1 MKPRFLIAIAA
12 LCLSTLAPACS
23 CDRVPTGFVGVLVHT
38 MGSERGDLEAVGVGR
53 YILGPT
59 EDLYTFPTFKQT
71 ETWQGAQEIT
81 FQTKE
86 GLTVKAAVGMTYS
99 VEPDKAVDLF
109 KTYRRGIGEISDLF
123 LRNHVRDAMNV
134 TAASLSVEAVYGEGK
149 AKMIEDVTA
158 MVREKVGPLGIIVD
172 DVYII
177 GNVDLPEAVT
187 AALNAKLTATQRA
200 QQRENELRESE
211 AEAKKVE
218 AAARGVGNALLVEAE
233 AQAKAN
239 ELLSKSIT
247 PNLVQIKA
255 IEKWDGRLPVVGSS
269 GGSMIQLPATLLK

>member
-1 MKPRFLIAIAA
+1 MRSRLLLLILAA
-12 LCLSTLAPACS
+12 LAPACS
-23 CDRVPTGFVGVLVHT
+23 CGTVPAGYVGVLVHT
-38 MGSERGDLEAVGVGR
+38 MGSERGDLEAKGVGR
-53 YILGPT
+53 YLLGPT

-71 ETWQGAQEIT
+71 ETWQESAAIS

-86 GLTVKAAVGMTYS
+86 GLAVAAAIGMTYS
-99 VEPDKAVDLF
+99 VRPDKAVELF

-123 LRNHVRDAMNV
+123 LRNHVRDALNT
-134 TAASLSVEAVYGEGK
+134 TAAQLSVEAVYGEGK
-149 AKMIEDVTA
+149 SKMIEDVTA
-158 MVREKVGPLGIIVD
+158 LVREKVEPLGIIVD

-177 GNVDLPEAVT
+177 GNIALPESVT

-218 AAARGVGNALLVEAE
+218 AAARGKAAAVLVEAE

-239 ELLSKSIT
+239 RLLSESLT
-247 PNLVQIKA
+247 VNLVQNKA
-255 IEKWDGRLPVVGSS
+255 IEKWDGKLPVVGGS
-269 GGSMIQLPATLLK
+269 GGMIQLPASLFSTTEK